1 MSAHHPALDRL
12 RGALDDFEAERLD
25 VDRFALAW
33 RRALLDLG
41 PAVPPE
47 LAETAEALLMR
58 LESARW
64 FSGEACG
71 FSGKDLALAL
81 RRWLAALDAALA
93 NGAGDA

>member
-1 MSAHHPALDRL
+1 MGLAA
-12 RGALDDFEAERLD
+12 GASHLLDDFEAERLD
-25 VDRFALAW
+25 VDRFVLEW

-41 PAVPPE
+41 AAVPTD

-58 LESARW
+58 MESARW

-81 RRWLAALDAALA
+81 RRWLTAVEAASS
-93 NGAGDA
+93 GQAGTA

>member
-1 MSAHHPALDRL
+1 MSIARL
-12 RGALDDFEAERLD
+12 RSALDDFEAERLD
-25 VDRFALAW
+25 VDRFCLEW

-41 PAVPPE
+41 GSLPAD

-58 LESARW
+58 MESARW

-81 RRWLAALDAALA
+81 RRWLAAVEAAA
-93 NGAGDA
+93 PMQPGAA